1 MKRKFF
7 STLLMVIFVLGAIG
21 TVSSCKDYD
30 DDINGVQTEVNTLKT
45 QLTTLQ
51 QALEKAKQEATEAH
65 ATFMT
70 KTEANEKLEAL
81 KKEMA
86 KLVTAD
92 ALQEAIDKVN
102 EAMKGK
108 ADKAELDKLA
118 QRIDAIDA
126 SLNKLGVTSLE
137 NLVSAIEAAKKNI
150 ENQQKALDNL
160 AAKVDGKIG
169 NAELQKAIADLKKE
183 LKGTN
188 VGDATSL
195 DELKKQMNDLDAKVK
210 KFSPQ
215 IDILTVLVNKKLS
228 MLVLKP
234 AFYWEGLAGIEVP
247 HLVAGTHKFGDK
259 TVFTYRLVN
268 TPTGDPDVKVT
279 VFQKLP
285 EVTPNYVVPVTATA
299 YYHMDPSTS
308 SLEGAEFSFFTN
320 EAEVYTRAGEP
331 FAKPLETTYK
341 AGGKNV
347 VKDGVLAVPF
357 DVNKKQLDGYYTAWL
372 GSANT
377 DPKPGST
384 LYNWDDEDGKSF
396 GGKLPF
402 VSLQAKF
409 PAKDGVDAFTVT
421 SDYAV
426 VTPAEYSLVALG
438 DKAPE
443 DIIEKQPSYFKA
455 VNKNMVRDNWLYTRY
470 YNPDQEATT
479 KYYCVDAA
487 DPKSPAHNGVIT
499 MPASHSVV
507 YTETID
513 LKPLIETHYNYTTF
527 AKYGKSTKNKIMTDE
542 QLAALGLHYEFT
554 PVDYILGTN
563 KTSETAHFEQIGD
576 KTSGVFAPR
585 SVNAD
590 GTTIKGQV
598 AKKEVIGR
606 EPLVRVDLVDAKGKI
621 LLYGYIKVRIVAAKP
636 EGMKAEVDLDH
647 IYMNCGDEGR
657 TTWSQIENLILH
669 KLGNDGMT
677 KQEFEQ
683 AYYLEVKDGH
693 TVMPSGKDPY
703 VAGWEAVR
711 YTEPDVTKLATK
723 PEDLLGKVWYTP
735 HDNATNPHSWD
746 AQTNV
751 LLWNL
756 TKSHGGLDAKKIALF
771 IKTVNATYASKGLNQ
786 KVFFTWVRFIN
797 KNNGSSIWVKLN
809 FPVGKIHFAYGSI
822 NNKDLH
828 HWYKFNSTYA
838 AGMQSDLDVHANVPT
853 PAEKSQVAL
862 TATEF
867 DKDVREYWLDKKAIL
882 TLESEKDK
890 FDKFYDADGH
900 VKNVLDFAF
909 VLPQKGVN
917 STISAVNN
925 QWVVRGA
932 SGSKWTLEL
941 GDDNHTIYA
950 VAQDGTAIKK
960 EKVVELRK
968 NADDN
973 KYSIV
978 HYFGLEGGNYNAAT
992 DLLNNMG
999 RYDAMGKDIKA
1010 DYLTNNI
1017 DKTFTAYMRVTAS
1030 ETPCYVPIL
1039 GNDKFN
1045 VRFMR
1050 PINVWAK
1057 NIAWTDALNNKE
1069 SVDLQDLVT
1078 IKDWREYNVIV
1089 DASYSD
1095 QTKEIPYKFYGISS
1109 LSVIREKILTDAPFE
1124 ESIRKA
1130 DALKG
1135 ADAIAKALKA
1145 GKLKY
1150 IDNVPSL
1157 TSYEFNGT
1165 VTTATYLKLFNGK
1178 DQEVYNSKVHGVGPG
1193 GVWTEGQGFTK
1204 FGRIEYTNNGAGA
1217 QIFHIYV
1224 PIAVNYNWGNVIN
1237 NMTNLATSGVK
1248 KDLDYTQV
1256 VWAVIT
1262 VNKTTG
1268 SGAAKAFK

>member
-1 MKRKFF
+1 
-7 STLLMVIFVLGAIG
+7 MVLFVLGAIG

-108 ADKAELDKLA
+108 ADKADLQKLA

-183 LKGTN
+183 LKGTS

-247 HLVAGTHKFGDK
+247 HLVAGTHEFGDK
-259 TVFTYRLVN
+259 TEFTYRLVN
-268 TPTGDPDVKVT
+268 TPMGDPDIKVT
-279 VFQKLP
+279 VMEKLP
-285 EVTPNYVVPVTATA
+285 VVTPNYVVPVTATA

-357 DVNKKQLDGYYTAWL
+357 DVNKEQLDGYYKAWL

-443 DIIEKQPSYFKA
+443 DIIEKQPSYFKT
-455 VNKNMVRDNWLYTRY
+455 VNKNMVRDNFLYTRY
-470 YNPDQEATT
+470 YNKDQEGGT

-585 SVNAD
+585 SVNPD

-621 LLYGYIKVRIVAAKP
+621 VLYGYIKVRIVAAKP
-636 EGMKAEVDLDH
+636 EGMKAEIDLDD

-669 KLGNDGMT
+669 KLGSDGMT

-683 AYYLEVKDGH
+683 AYYLEVEGGH
-693 TVMPSGKDPY
+693 TVMPSGTDPY
-703 VAGWEAVR
+703 VAGCEAVR
-711 YTEPDVTKLATK
+711 YTEADATKKATK

-756 TKSHGGLDAKKIALF
+756 TKSKGGLDAKKIASF

-809 FPVGKIHFAYGSI
+809 FPVKKIHFAYGSI

-828 HWYKFNSTYA
+828 HWYKLNSTYA
-838 AGMQSDLDVHANVPT
+838 AGSESDLDVHANVPT
-853 PAEKSQVAL
+853 PAEKNLLVASD
-862 TATEF
+862 F
-867 DKDVREYWLDKKAIL
+867 NKDVREYWRNKAVVL
-882 TLESEKDK
+882 SLESDKAK
-890 FDKFYDADGH
+890 FDKFYNADGT
-900 VKNVLDFAF
+900 VKNELDFEF
-909 VLPQKGVN
+909 VLPEKGVN
-917 STISAVNN
+917 STISAVEGK
-925 QWVVRGA
+925 WVVLGA
-932 SGSKWTLEL
+932 SGSKWTLQL

-950 VAQDGTAIKK
+950 VAQDGTALTTA
-960 EKVVELRK
+960 EKVAELRK
-968 NADDN
+968 NSDDS

-999 RYDAMGKDIKA
+999 RYDAKGKDIKA

-1030 ETPCYVPIL
+1030 EKPCYVPIIA
-1039 GNDKFN
+1039 NDKFN

-1050 PINVWAK
+1050 PINVWPNK
-1057 NIAWTDALNNKE
+1057 IEWTDALN
-1069 SVDLQDLVT
+1069 SVEKVNLQDLVT
-1078 IKDWREYNVIV
+1078 IKDWREYSVKV
-1089 DASYSD
+1089 GAKFSDAP
-1095 QTKEIPYKFYGISS
+1095 KLVPYNFYGISS
-1109 LSVIREKILTDAPFE
+1109 LSVIREKILTDAPFDVT
-1124 ESIRKA
+1124 IRTAKP
-1130 DALKG
+1130 LEG
-1135 ADAIAKALKA
+1135 ADAIAAAFKA
-1145 GKLKY
+1145 GKLD
-1150 IDNVPSL
+1150 IVERVPSL
-1157 TSYEFNGT
+1157 TSYKKDGSI
-1165 VTTATYLKLFNGK
+1165 TTATYLKLFNGK
-1178 DQEVYNSKVHGVGPG
+1178 DEEVYNSAIHGVSG
-1193 GVWTEGQGFTK
+1193 EGWSRGK
-1204 FGRIEYTNNGAGA
+1204 DYKNYGRIEYTNNGAGA

-1237 NMTNLATSGVK
+1237 NKTNLSTSGVK